1 MTLSASRLS
10 CVNFRQ
16 NLILVFQLRDLEA
29 ELELEQRRSREV
41 AAHNRK
47 LERQMAEIRVQA
59 EDDHRVRVELQD
71 QASTL
76 TMRVK
81 TLRRQLEEAE
91 EVVTITMNKYRKA
104 QAMVEDAEHRAD
116 VAEKTMTVQ
125 RGGSGR
131 TRSMS
136 VCREITRVVR
146 V

>member
-10 CVNFRQ
+10 CVNFRE

-76 TMRVK
+76 TMPVR
-81 TLRRQLEEAE
+81 L
-91 EVVTITMNKYRKA
+91 
-104 QAMVEDAEHRAD
+104 
-116 VAEKTMTVQ
+116 
-125 RGGSGR
+125 
-131 TRSMS
+131 TR
-136 VCREITRVVR
+136 
-146 V
+146 